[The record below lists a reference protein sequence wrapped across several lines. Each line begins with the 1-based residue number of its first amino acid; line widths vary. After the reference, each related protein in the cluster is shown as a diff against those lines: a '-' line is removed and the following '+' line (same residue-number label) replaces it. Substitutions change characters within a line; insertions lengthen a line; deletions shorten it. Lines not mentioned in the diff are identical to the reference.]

1 MKLGRYFSKTNAY
14 ILLHLFSDTFFLYP
28 FSPNC
33 LLQIIHFL
41 IFFLIKMTKR
51 RFKNAKPVG
60 ANFSLGNS
68 LVKNIEEKRKT
79 YIRSRKDSDGA
90 QFQNLDD
97 QKVEKNVDSKTHE
110 HTLDE
115 FMASAELAGKEFS
128 ADKSQVKILS
138 LAETS
143 IVVSKK
149 SFTIT
154 EAQRKELESNLPIP
168 RRPYKVKWESKEEL
182 IKAENEAFLDW
193 RRKLADIQEKST
205 VMLTPFERNL
215 ELWRQLWRVVERS
228 DVIVQIV
235 DARNPLLFR
244 SSDLEAYVLE
254 VDSRKRN
261 ILLINKADLL
271 TKEQIEEWKKY
282 FLKKNISAVF
292 WSALSASKRNEKDT
306 NDFNVEKLLE
316 ALPDS
321 DEEVLEHA
329 PTVSRQDESLS
340 IEEENLLYI
349 TDGNELMNYF
359 RSHINPEFGEH
370 HATIGMVGY
379 PNVGKSSTINS
390 ILGSKKVSVSATPG
404 KTKHFQTFVIDE
416 KLTLC
421 DCPGLTMPSY
431 ALNAAEMLING
442 ILPANQMKDHF
453 EAGAL
458 IAVRV
463 PRKVFEVTY
472 SIILPKQVDF
482 EKDDGYTNGMDL
494 LTTIAFAK
502 GYMSNSG
509 VPDYSRA
516 ARLIMKNVVDGII
529 KWVKAP
535 PNVDQKIFDDWT
547 YKEILCK
554 KNKGNMF
561 VLNQISKRNLL
572 EGNTGKVNALDNSFF
587 TNDVSTIHTKGKF
600 APKKGENGKISL
612 KKPKKI
618 KLRNKFGHLDV

>member
-1 MKLGRYFSKTNAY
+1 
-14 ILLHLFSDTFFLYP
+14 
-28 FSPNC
+28 
-33 LLQIIHFL
+33 
-41 IFFLIKMTKR
+41 MTKR

-60 ANFSLGNS
+60 ANSSLGNS

-79 YIRSRKDSDGA
+79 YVRSRKDSDGA
-90 QFQNLDD
+90 QFQNLNEE
-97 QKVEKNVDSKTHE
+97 KEEKNVDSKTHE
-110 HTLDE
+110 NSLDE
-115 FMASAELAGKEFS
+115 FMASANLAGREFA
-128 ADKSQVKILS
+128 ADRSQVKILS

-143 IVVSKK
+143 VVVMNKR
-149 SFTIT
+149 FTVT

-168 RRPYKVKWESKEEL
+168 RRPYKVKWESKDEL
-182 IKAENEAFLDW
+182 IKAENQAFLDW
-193 RRKLADIQEKST
+193 RRKLADIQENTT

-244 SSDLEAYVLE
+244 SVDLEGYVKE
-254 VDSRKRN
+254 VDPRKRN
-261 ILLINKADLL
+261 VLLINKADLL
-271 TKEQIEEWKKY
+271 TREQILEWKNY
-282 FLKKNISAVF
+282 FKSNNISAVF
-292 WSALSASKRNEKDT
+292 WSALSASKKNEKDI
-306 NDFNVEKLLE
+306 NDLNVDELLAALPETDEESDGTLNDEEPTTSEQPEVTQPERDENVE
-316 ALPDS
+316 
-321 DEEVLEHA
+321 
-329 PTVSRQDESLS
+329 
-340 IEEENLLYI
+340 EEEYGLLYM
-349 TDGNELMNYF
+349 TDGNKLMDF
-359 RSHINPEFGEH
+359 LKGHINPDFGDH

-404 KTKHFQTFVIDE
+404 KTKHFQTFILDE

-463 PRKVFEVTY
+463 PRRVFEVTY
-472 SIILPKQVDF
+472 SIILPKPVDF
-482 EKDDGYTNGMDL
+482 ESDIGYTNGMDL
-494 LTTIAFAK
+494 LTTVAFAK
-502 GYMSNSG
+502 GYMSTSG

-516 ARLIMKNVVDGII
+516 ARLIVRNVVDGVI

-535 PNVDQKIFDDWT
+535 PGIEQKTFDEWT
-547 YKEILCK
+547 YKKTLMK

-572 EGNTGKVNALDNSFF
+572 EGDKGKLNTLDSNFFNSEI
-587 TNDVSTIHTKGKF
+587 STIHTKGKF
-600 APKKGENGKISL
+600 MPKKGNDGKISL

-618 KLRNKFGHLDV
+618 KLRNKFSHLDV